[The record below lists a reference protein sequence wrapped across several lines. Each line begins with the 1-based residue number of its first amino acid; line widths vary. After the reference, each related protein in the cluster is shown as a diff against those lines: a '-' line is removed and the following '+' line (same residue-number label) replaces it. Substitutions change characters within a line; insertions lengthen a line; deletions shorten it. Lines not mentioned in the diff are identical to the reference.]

1 MRLILSTFLLFGVFS
16 SYGQRQISCV
26 INNTVLFETL
36 LPDQDVFEYVI
47 VDRSTDV
54 IDGINTILMFVV
66 PQRNNLIMSF
76 RGEEREVIYNS
87 KKRRYT
93 FDGGTYKT
101 YPDLLSAV
109 KFFLLTN

>member
-1 MRLILSTFLLFGVFS
+1 
-16 SYGQRQISCV
+16 
-26 INNTVLFETL
+26 
-36 LPDQDVFEYVI
+36 
-47 VDRSTDV
+47 
-54 IDGINTILMFVV
+54 MFVA
-66 PQRNNLIMSF
+66 PQRNNGVVSF